1 MVEEYRSAVPWHMCD
16 AAVSSFLYAFFFA
29 LTIPLFVCLVFLF
42 VFLYCLMLDFSPSQS
57 VFKQT
62 CIKKY
67 KPRMKTLKQE
77 NRERQ

>member
-1 MVEEYRSAVPWHMCD
+1 MVEEYRSAVPWHMGD
-16 AAVSSFLYAFFFA
+16 AAFSSFLYAFF
-29 LTIPLFVCLVFLF
+29 LQPLYLFGWVFLF